1 MDYFKGYKFKSV
13 AAVTAKLVEAI
24 FELILP
30 LLMATLVDQGIKG
43 QDMNVVY
50 RMVIWMFVLTLFGYI
65 SSLVCQYLASHVS
78 QRVGGR
84 IRTAVFAKIMGFSK
98 ESYDLYPSATLA
110 NRITTDI
117 NLIQDMIARVIRL
130 GVRAPILM
138 IGSLVALSAISGKL
152 SLLLLASFPLFV
164 LVVVGFM
171 FMSMFG
177 HKKAASQLD
186 RLVSKVSESLS
197 GVRIIRAFS
206 KQDDSKKTFD
216 QENELLEKYQR
227 KVGVITTL
235 SSPVTT
241 LIMNLV
247 LVVLIYVGAMEIQ
260 VGTMTQGEIIAVINY
275 CTQLVLTLIVTMNIM
290 MIFSRGYT
298 SSIRVRDIMQTEVV
312 VSDTG
317 TESIKDSMTLQFDD
331 VYYHYPEEKRN
342 VIQAISFELKP
353 GEVMG
358 IVGLT
363 GSGKSTLLKLIPR
376 FADATQGTVRIN
388 NQPIQDYQ
396 LKNLRDNIGF
406 VSQSAQFIKGSL
418 EYNIL
423 LGGSGDASQ
432 ALIDAQGA
440 DILNKGLDSVIEM
453 EGKNL
458 SGGQRQRV
466 SIARALAKKPKIL
479 VFDDS
484 FSALDFLTDRN
495 LRDSLAKNYAS
506 MSQIIV
512 SQRTTS
518 VMDAHKILV
527 LDDGKIVASGTH
539 DELMQAS
546 ALYATIHR
554 IQTEGG
560 QTNEK
565 NESLS
570 LT

>member
-317 TESIKDSMTLQFDD
+317 TETIKDSMILQFDD

>member
-298 SSIRVRDIMQTEVV
+298 SSIRVRDIMQTDVV

-317 TESIKDSMTLQFDD
+317 TETIKDSMILQFDD

-546 ALYATIHR
+546 ELYATIHR

>member
-317 TESIKDSMTLQFDD
+317 TETIKDSMILQFDD

-518 VMDAHKILV
+518 VMGAHKILV

-546 ALYATIHR
+546 ELYATIHR

>member
-317 TESIKDSMTLQFDD
+317 TETIKDSMILQFDD

-546 ALYATIHR
+546 ELYATIHR

>member
-317 TESIKDSMTLQFDD
+317 TETIKDSMILQFDD

-432 ALIDAQGA
+432 ALIDAQGE

>member
-317 TESIKDSMTLQFDD
+317 TETIKDSMTLQFDD

-539 DELMQAS
+539 DELMQVS

>member
-43 QDMNVVY
+43 QDMNIVY

-317 TESIKDSMTLQFDD
+317 SETIKDTMTLQFDD
-331 VYYHYPEEKRN
+331 VSYHYPEEKRN
-342 VIQAISFELKP
+342 VIQAINFELKP

-406 VSQSAQFIKGSL
+406 VSQSAQFIKGTL

-423 LGGSGDASQ
+423 LGGAGDASQ

-440 DILNKGLDSVIEM
+440 DILNKGLDSIIEM

-495 LRDSLAKNYAS
+495 LRDSLAKNYTS

-518 VMDAHKILV
+518 VMDANKILV

-539 DELMQAS
+539 DELMQTS
-546 ALYATIHR
+546 ELYATIHR

>member
-317 TESIKDSMTLQFDD
+317 TETIKDSMILQFDD

-342 VIQAISFELKP
+342 VIQAINFELKP

-432 ALIDAQGA
+432 ALIAAQGA
-440 DILNKGLDSVIEM
+440 DILNKGLDSIIEM

-546 ALYATIHR
+546 ELYATIHR